1 MSHWKVNFSDIE
13 FGTKIG
19 EGNFG
24 AVYEGKYLGSPAAIK
39 KLFFVNDDF
48 MQKYIEREME
58 TLTSLHHPNIVQL
71 MGICIENNEVYI
83 VTEFVS
89 GGSLRKRLKN
99 QDFVMDWPLKVII
112 AKNLAMAMT
121 YLHAKN
127 IIHRDLKSHNL
138 LVGDNWKIKV
148 CDFGLARKADLPKQP
163 GGNVA
168 MTIVGTDDWMAPE
181 VAQGQDYNSSCDVFS
196 YAMVL
201 YEIMTREK
209 PPQREML
216 QRYAFIPDRCKGSIP
231 KDTPDGLWQLLCDC
245 AQTEPKDRP
254 NFKDVMKKLEEIE
267 KAVGPPDFNKLSG
280 AAKKEEPPKKEEP
293 KKVEVPKKDLP
304 PTPEVKTS
312 GDGKKKP
319 DTKKPSRKKKGDSD
333 KTKKKKP
340 KKKADGDKTKKTK

>member
-1 MSHWKVNFSDIE
+1 MSHWKVNFTDIE

-24 AVYEGKYLGSPAAIK
+24 AVYEGKYLGSPAAVK

-99 QDFVMDWPLKVII
+99 QDYALDWPIKVHI

-121 YLHAKN
+121 YLHSRN

-148 CDFGLARKADLPKQP
+148 CDFGLARKADAPKT

-181 VAQGQDYNSSCDVFS
+181 VAQGQDYNSACDVFS

-201 YEIMTREK
+201 YEIITREK

-216 QRYAFIPDRCKGSIP
+216 QRYAFIPDRWRAAIP
-231 KDTPDGLWQLLCDC
+231 KDTPEALWQLLCDC
-245 AQTEPKDRP
+245 AQTDAKDRP
-254 NFKDVMKKLEEIE
+254 AFKDVMKKLEEIE
-267 KAVGPPDFNKLSG
+267 KAVGPPDFSKLNSSG
-280 AAKKEEPPKKEEP
+280 GGAQKKEDPPKKEEP
-293 KKVEVPKKDLP
+293 KPKQDAKP
-304 PTPEVKTS
+304 IA
-312 GDGKKKP
+312 DGKKK
-319 DTKKPSRKKKGDSD
+319 DTTEKKDDG
-333 KTKKKKP
+333 KKKKP
-340 KKKADGDKTKKTK
+340 KKKDDGGKKKKHKKKDVEKKKAK